1 MSNHR
6 PDPERLD
13 RTEQSGRPLLP
24 MAGIALLVLA
34 LLAMVVV
41 FVLTT

>member
-13 RTEQSGRPLLP
+13 RTEQSGRPLIP
-24 MAGIALLVLA
+24 MVFLALLVLA
-34 LLAMVVV
+34 LVAMVVV

>member
-6 PDPERLD
+6 PDPQRLD
-13 RTEQSGRPLLP
+13 KTEQSGRPFIP

-34 LLAMVVV
+34 LVAMVVI